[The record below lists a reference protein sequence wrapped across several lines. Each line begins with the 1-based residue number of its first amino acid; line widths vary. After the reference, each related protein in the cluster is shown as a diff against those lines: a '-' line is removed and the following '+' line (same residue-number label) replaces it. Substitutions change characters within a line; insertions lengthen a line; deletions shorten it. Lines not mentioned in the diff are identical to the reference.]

1 MTYEVKNVYP
11 VWKYI
16 FTNDAR
22 VLIFYKSF
30 FLETIIKITMPG
42 LKKIGPRVYNQDI
55 DIFPLNLVAND
66 NFIVMI
72 ILGNLSVAT
81 LFCFNHFQPW
91 F

>member
-1 MTYEVKNVYP
+1 
-11 VWKYI
+11 
-16 FTNDAR
+16 
-22 VLIFYKSF
+22 
-30 FLETIIKITMPG
+30 MPG

-81 LFCFNHFQPW
+81 LFCFNHFQP
-91 F
+91 